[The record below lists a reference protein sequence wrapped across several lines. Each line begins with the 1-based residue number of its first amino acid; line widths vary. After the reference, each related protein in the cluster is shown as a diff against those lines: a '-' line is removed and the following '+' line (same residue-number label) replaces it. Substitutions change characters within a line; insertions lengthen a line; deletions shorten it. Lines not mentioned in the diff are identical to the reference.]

1 MRPSSSLPRLLIT
14 IVLAAVFAFRVPVF
28 VDRRE
33 YSSAVYNWA
42 KNPTLENG
50 AAVARESVMY
60 RRIALITHLAA
71 GGVLFVPITV
81 GWSLFARR
89 SAKPGESLTDL
100 PVQQSR

>member
-1 MRPSSSLPRLLIT
+1 LLIT

-33 YSSAVYNWA
+33 YSSAVYNWV

-50 AAVARESVMY
+50 AAVTRESVKN
-60 RRIALITHLAA
+60 RRIALISHLAA
-71 GGVLFVPITV
+71 GGIVFVLISV

-89 SAKPGESLTDL
+89 SAKPGKSSTDL
-100 PVQQSR
+100 PDQ